1 MNRQS
6 IVMNFTV
13 PPSADDFDALASVI
27 CETLPDEL
35 SVHYEELTISI
46 DEMADDT
53 ILDDLGVDDPYE
65 LLALYKSGK
74 EISPGVERTVAND
87 DDVLVLYRRAI
98 LDMWCETGDDLQA
111 LIRQVI
117 IEELGRYF
125 ELSDDDIE
133 DMAERYMS

>member
-1 MNRQS
+1 
-6 IVMNFTV
+6 MNFTV

-53 ILDDLGVDDPYE
+53 ILDDLGVDDQYE